1 MAEHTVGD
9 TIRVTG
15 DHHASITTT
24 LWFYRRYFPGK
35 SIVYDVDRDGPE
47 PPAWFIVALAPGD
60 HREPGPVTSGREYT
74 FERAYDCFDSC
85 YRWLLYRRSAIDER
99 GPSRRRSRAGVG

>member
-24 LWFYRRYFPGK
+24 LWFYRRYVPGK
-35 SIVYDVDRDGPE
+35 SIVYDIDRNGPE
-47 PPAWFIVALAPGD
+47 PAAWFIVATAPGD
-60 HREPGPVTSGREYT
+60 HPEPSLVASGYT
-74 FERAYDCFDSC
+74 FERAYDCFESC
-85 YRWLLYRRSAIDER
+85 YRWLLYRRSTIDDQGGSR
-99 GPSRRRSRAGVG
+99 PSLP